1 MDAIA
6 LPITGIVSDPKIRSG
21 RPIIEGTTLRVMD
34 VAALYKY
41 QARTPEQIAEDYR
54 LSMPQVYAALA
65 YYFANQVEIDTDF
78 ERESRLILEARD
90 KSVGRSDS
98 SLS

>member
-1 MDAIA
+1 MDAVV

-41 QARTPEQIAEDYR
+41 QARTPEQIAEWK
-54 LSMPQVYAALA
+54 
-65 YYFANQVEIDTDF
+65 
-78 ERESRLILEARD
+78 
-90 KSVGRSDS
+90 KSGEPLQKQWADS
-98 SLS
+98 VRKAGGDPDAIMKELRTSLDQEKASF